1 MKTESDAQ
9 DLTQETFIQAYK
21 GIASLEDANNVY
33 AWLGGIV
40 FRQGAKLYNK
50 TKKELLLNEDQDYI
64 FEEVETTDVDVLP
77 EQSAEL
83 KATTDVVMGMIDE
96 LPELQRSAIVSF
108 YYDHLKIEEIAKVFD
123 CSVNTIKSRL
133 NYAKK
138 FLKSKVEEHQKQ
150 YSYKLFSFSPAV
162 LLLALRGLL
171 SSEKYTMAPESA
183 EKVYHVACDTLGITA
198 SAVAVGAAGVAAGA
212 AVSSSAVAGA
222 GATGAVAGTAA
233 TAGTA
238 ALEGAAIGAGATA
251 SAAGTATTVA
261 TAAKAGGL
269 IGKFLA
275 MSTAAKTGAVVLAT
289 AVIGGGAT
297 TAVLLTNNNPEPP
310 AIVQEVVI
318 DEPEAT
324 MTPEPTATVAPT
336 STPEPAPEA
345 TQVPEP
351 TNPPESGDSLVRDL
365 GGMEIIIGI
374 PYYSTEPNT
383 PEYKALQA
391 YREEMMEKYNFTM
404 REEKIYE
411 QGDTTHIFQ
420 TATTLGDPSVHV
432 YLINSQDLHHNSHL
446 FYDLSTLSEF
456 DFSDD
461 KWNDAVTKSMS
472 YQDGIYG
479 ISPLT
484 SELPQIGG
492 ILYNKRLFEEAG
504 LDPELPYKLQA
515 QGEWTWD
522 NFKKLCAQLTRD
534 TDKDGT
540 TDVYALCSYGGE
552 MLEQLLSSTGSQI
565 VTIENGTFVNN
576 AASDKVQKAA
586 AFAQELSLSGYEKL
600 RTQDDSWNYYTT
612 AFSSGEA
619 AMQFTKTNVL
629 YDTYDSYTHMTDELG
644 FVCCPKMDDT
654 VDYSMVSAGYVA
666 VIPAFFDAE
675 TASDIAF
682 AYNLWTNPV
691 PEDDTCDFDWRN
703 LYEEIT
709 LDEKALT
716 DTLPYYYE
724 KNRGEVPA
732 HTLVTHDADYS
743 FYFLMPF
750 TDAPLVQTLQELS
763 SILSVDV
770 AKANTAKKP
779 PVTADADFEKNNYS
793 TRVNY
798 DGTVTICRFKHMVAG
813 DLVLPD
819 EINGMPVSE
828 ISGDA
833 FSNCHL
839 TSVVL
844 PKGVKRIGEWAF
856 AFGDFT
862 EFVLPE
868 GVTTI
873 ASRAI
878 TGANLQ
884 TVVVPAS
891 VTEIGKEAFSSNVE
905 LTLIVEKG
913 SYAESYA
920 RKNGL
925 NVQYKE

>member
-1 MKTESDAQ
+1 MRKHFLHKTFKTLALILLVTSLGACGENEAANTPEAPATTIAPSATDVPAS
-9 DLTQETFIQAYK
+9 TQAPEVTETPSTPIPEP
-21 GIASLEDANNVY
+21 S
-33 AWLGGIV
+33 
-40 FRQGAKLYNK
+40 
-50 TKKELLLNEDQDYI
+50 
-64 FEEVETTDVDVLP
+64 EVPDTPETTD
-77 EQSAEL
+77 
-83 KATTDVVMGMIDE
+83 
-96 LPELQRSAIVSF
+96 
-108 YYDHLKIEEIAKVFD
+108 
-123 CSVNTIKSRL
+123 
-133 NYAKK
+133 
-138 FLKSKVEEHQKQ
+138 
-150 YSYKLFSFSPAV
+150 
-162 LLLALRGLL
+162 
-171 SSEKYTMAPESA
+171 APESP
-183 EKVYHVACDTLGITA
+183 DIPA
-198 SAVAVGAAGVAAGA
+198 STPAPEVTETP
-212 AVSSSAVAGA
+212 SA
-222 GATGAVAGTAA
+222 T
-233 TAGTA
+233 
-238 ALEGAAIGAGATA
+238 
-251 SAAGTATTVA
+251 
-261 TAAKAGGL
+261 KAPG
-269 IGKFLA
+269 
-275 MSTAAKTGAVVLAT
+275 
-289 AVIGGGAT
+289 
-297 TAVLLTNNNPEPP
+297 NPEPTVTPIATSAP
-310 AIVQEVVI
+310 A
-318 DEPEAT
+318 PT
-324 MTPEPTATVAPT
+324 KTPEPTIAP
-336 STPEPAPEA
+336 
-345 TQVPEP
+345 
-351 TNPPESGDSLVRDL
+351 DSRVRDL
-365 GGMEIIIGI
+365 GGMEIVIGI
-374 PYYSTEPNT
+374 PYYSKKPNT
-383 PEYKALQA
+383 PEYKALQE
-391 YREEMMEKYNFTM
+391 YRKELMETYHFTIREEN
-404 REEKIYE
+404 IYE
-411 QGDTTHIFQ
+411 LGDPTRLFQ
-420 TATTLGDPSVHV
+420 TAATLGDPSVHV

-472 YQDGIYG
+472 YQGGIYG

-522 NFKKLCAQLTRD
+522 NFKKLCATLTRD

-576 AASDKVQKAA
+576 AESDKVQKAVT
-586 AFAQELSLSGYEKL
+586 FAQELSLSGYERL
-600 RTQDDSWNYYTT
+600 RTQDDSWNYYMTT
-612 AFSSGEA
+612 FSSGNA
-619 AMQFTKTNVL
+619 AMQFAKTNVL
-629 YDTYDSYTHMTDELG
+629 YDTYNSYTHMTDELG

-666 VIPAFFDAE
+666 VIPAFFDAK

-732 HTLVTHDADYS
+732 HTLVTHDADYT

-750 TDAPLVQTLQELS
+750 TDAPLAQTLQELS
-763 SILSVDV
+763 SILDVDV
-770 AKANTAKKP
+770 TKANTAKKP
-779 PVTADADFEKNNYS
+779 AVTANADFEKINYT

-819 EINGMPVSE
+819 TINGMPVSE

-862 EFVLPE
+862 EFILPE

-873 ASRAI
+873 ASHAI

-891 VTEIGKEAFSSNVE
+891 VTQIDKDGFSSNIE
-905 LTLIVEKG
+905 LTLVVEKG

-920 RKNGL
+920 RENGL
-925 NVQYKE
+925 NVQYK

>member
-1 MKTESDAQ
+1 MRKHFLHRTVKTLALILLVTSLGACGENEATNVPAAPATTIAPSATDVPAN
-9 DLTQETFIQAYK
+9 TQAPEVTETPSTPIPEP
-21 GIASLEDANNVY
+21 S
-33 AWLGGIV
+33 
-40 FRQGAKLYNK
+40 
-50 TKKELLLNEDQDYI
+50 
-64 FEEVETTDVDVLP
+64 EVPDTPETTD
-77 EQSAEL
+77 
-83 KATTDVVMGMIDE
+83 
-96 LPELQRSAIVSF
+96 
-108 YYDHLKIEEIAKVFD
+108 
-123 CSVNTIKSRL
+123 
-133 NYAKK
+133 
-138 FLKSKVEEHQKQ
+138 
-150 YSYKLFSFSPAV
+150 
-162 LLLALRGLL
+162 
-171 SSEKYTMAPESA
+171 APESP
-183 EKVYHVACDTLGITA
+183 DIPA
-198 SAVAVGAAGVAAGA
+198 STPA
-212 AVSSSAVAGA
+212 
-222 GATGAVAGTAA
+222 
-233 TAGTA
+233 
-238 ALEGAAIGAGATA
+238 
-251 SAAGTATTVA
+251 
-261 TAAKAGGL
+261 
-269 IGKFLA
+269 
-275 MSTAAKTGAVVLAT
+275 
-289 AVIGGGAT
+289 
-297 TAVLLTNNNPEPP
+297 PE
-310 AIVQEVVI
+310 VTE
-318 DEPEAT
+318 
-324 MTPEPTATVAPT
+324 TPEPTIAP
-336 STPEPAPEA
+336 
-345 TQVPEP
+345 
-351 TNPPESGDSLVRDL
+351 DSRVRDL
-365 GGMEIIIGI
+365 GGMEIVIGI
-374 PYYSTEPNT
+374 PYYSKKPNT
-383 PEYKALQA
+383 PEYKALQE
-391 YREEMMEKYNFTM
+391 YRKELMETYHFTIREEN
-404 REEKIYE
+404 IYE
-411 QGDTTHIFQ
+411 LGDPTRLFQ
-420 TATTLGDPSVHV
+420 TAATLGDPSVHV

-472 YQDGIYG
+472 YQGGIYG

-522 NFKKLCAQLTRD
+522 NFKKLCATLTRD

-576 AASDKVQKAA
+576 ADSDKVQKAA
-586 AFAQELSLSGYEKL
+586 AFAQELSLSGYERL
-600 RTQDDSWNYYTT
+600 RTQDDSWNYYMT
-612 AFSSGEA
+612 AFSSGNA
-619 AMQFTKTNVL
+619 VMQFTKTNVL

-654 VDYSMVSAGYVA
+654 VDYSMVSSGYVA
-666 VIPAFFDAE
+666 VIPAFFDAK

-691 PEDDTCDFDWRN
+691 PEDDTCDFDWHN

-732 HTLVTHDADYS
+732 HTLVTHDADYT

-750 TDAPLVQTLQELS
+750 TDAPLAQTLQELS
-763 SILSVDV
+763 SILDVDV
-770 AKANTAKKP
+770 TKANTAKKP
-779 PVTADADFEKNNYS
+779 AVTANADFEKINYT

-819 EINGMPVSE
+819 TINGMPVSE

-862 EFVLPE
+862 EFILPE

-873 ASRAI
+873 ASHAI

-891 VTEIGKEAFSSNVE
+891 VTQIDKDGFSSNIE
-905 LTLIVEKG
+905 LTLVVEKG

-920 RKNGL
+920 RENGL
-925 NVQYKE
+925 NVQYK

>member
-1 MKTESDAQ
+1 MRKHFLHRTVKTLALILLVTSLGACGENEATNVPAAPATTIAPSATDVPAN
-9 DLTQETFIQAYK
+9 TQAPEVTETPSTPIPEP
-21 GIASLEDANNVY
+21 S
-33 AWLGGIV
+33 
-40 FRQGAKLYNK
+40 
-50 TKKELLLNEDQDYI
+50 
-64 FEEVETTDVDVLP
+64 EVPDTPETTD
-77 EQSAEL
+77 
-83 KATTDVVMGMIDE
+83 
-96 LPELQRSAIVSF
+96 
-108 YYDHLKIEEIAKVFD
+108 
-123 CSVNTIKSRL
+123 
-133 NYAKK
+133 
-138 FLKSKVEEHQKQ
+138 
-150 YSYKLFSFSPAV
+150 
-162 LLLALRGLL
+162 
-171 SSEKYTMAPESA
+171 APESP
-183 EKVYHVACDTLGITA
+183 DIPA
-198 SAVAVGAAGVAAGA
+198 STPAPEVTETP
-212 AVSSSAVAGA
+212 SA
-222 GATGAVAGTAA
+222 T
-233 TAGTA
+233 
-238 ALEGAAIGAGATA
+238 
-251 SAAGTATTVA
+251 
-261 TAAKAGGL
+261 KAPG
-269 IGKFLA
+269 
-275 MSTAAKTGAVVLAT
+275 
-289 AVIGGGAT
+289 
-297 TAVLLTNNNPEPP
+297 NPEPTVTPTATSAP
-310 AIVQEVVI
+310 A
-318 DEPEAT
+318 PT
-324 MTPEPTATVAPT
+324 KTPEPTIAP
-336 STPEPAPEA
+336 
-345 TQVPEP
+345 
-351 TNPPESGDSLVRDL
+351 DSRVRDL
-365 GGMEIIIGI
+365 GGMEIVIGI
-374 PYYSTEPNT
+374 PYYSKKPNT
-383 PEYKALQA
+383 PEYKALQE
-391 YREEMMEKYNFTM
+391 YRKELMETYHFTIREEN
-404 REEKIYE
+404 IYE
-411 QGDTTHIFQ
+411 LGDPTQLFQ
-420 TATTLGDPSVHV
+420 TAATLGDPSVHV

-472 YQDGIYG
+472 YQGGIYG

-522 NFKKLCAQLTRD
+522 NFKKLCATLTRD

-576 AASDKVQKAA
+576 AESDKVQKAA
-586 AFAQELSLSGYEKL
+586 AFAQELSLSGYERL
-600 RTQDDSWNYYTT
+600 RTQDDSWNYYMT
-612 AFSSGEA
+612 AFSSGKA

-666 VIPAFFDAE
+666 VIPAFFDAK

-703 LYEEIT
+703 LYEEVT

-732 HTLVTHDADYS
+732 HTLVTHDADYT

-750 TDAPLVQTLQELS
+750 TDAPLAQTLQELS
-763 SILSVDV
+763 SILDVDV
-770 AKANTAKKP
+770 TKANTAKKP
-779 PVTADADFEKNNYS
+779 AVTANADFEKINYT

-819 EINGMPVSE
+819 TINGMPVSE

-862 EFVLPE
+862 EFILPE

-873 ASRAI
+873 ANHAI

-891 VTEIGKEAFSSNVE
+891 VTQIDKDGFSSNIE
-905 LTLIVEKG
+905 LTLVVEKG

-920 RKNGL
+920 RENGL
-925 NVQYKE
+925 NVQYK

>member
-1 MKTESDAQ
+1 MRKHFLHRTVKTLALILLVTSLGACGENEATNVPAAPATTIAPSATDVPAN
-9 DLTQETFIQAYK
+9 TQAPEVTETPSTPIPEP
-21 GIASLEDANNVY
+21 S
-33 AWLGGIV
+33 
-40 FRQGAKLYNK
+40 
-50 TKKELLLNEDQDYI
+50 
-64 FEEVETTDVDVLP
+64 EVPDTPETTD
-77 EQSAEL
+77 
-83 KATTDVVMGMIDE
+83 
-96 LPELQRSAIVSF
+96 
-108 YYDHLKIEEIAKVFD
+108 
-123 CSVNTIKSRL
+123 
-133 NYAKK
+133 
-138 FLKSKVEEHQKQ
+138 
-150 YSYKLFSFSPAV
+150 
-162 LLLALRGLL
+162 
-171 SSEKYTMAPESA
+171 APESP
-183 EKVYHVACDTLGITA
+183 DIPA
-198 SAVAVGAAGVAAGA
+198 STPAPEVTETP
-212 AVSSSAVAGA
+212 SA
-222 GATGAVAGTAA
+222 T
-233 TAGTA
+233 
-238 ALEGAAIGAGATA
+238 
-251 SAAGTATTVA
+251 
-261 TAAKAGGL
+261 KAPG
-269 IGKFLA
+269 
-275 MSTAAKTGAVVLAT
+275 
-289 AVIGGGAT
+289 
-297 TAVLLTNNNPEPP
+297 NPEPTVTPTATSAP
-310 AIVQEVVI
+310 A
-318 DEPEAT
+318 PT
-324 MTPEPTATVAPT
+324 KTPEPTIAP
-336 STPEPAPEA
+336 
-345 TQVPEP
+345 
-351 TNPPESGDSLVRDL
+351 DSRVRDL
-365 GGMEIIIGI
+365 GGMEIVIGI
-374 PYYSTEPNT
+374 PYYSKKPNT
-383 PEYKALQA
+383 PEYKALQE
-391 YREEMMEKYNFTM
+391 YRKELMETYHFTIREEN
-404 REEKIYE
+404 IYE
-411 QGDTTHIFQ
+411 LGDPTQLFQ
-420 TATTLGDPSVHV
+420 TAATLGDPSVHV

-472 YQDGIYG
+472 YQGGIYG

-522 NFKKLCAQLTRD
+522 NFKKLCATLTRD

-576 AASDKVQKAA
+576 AESDKVQKAA
-586 AFAQELSLSGYEKL
+586 AFAQELSLSGYERL
-600 RTQDDSWNYYTT
+600 RTQDDSWNYYMT
-612 AFSSGEA
+612 AFSSGKA

-666 VIPAFFDAE
+666 VIPAFFDAK

-703 LYEEIT
+703 LYEEVT

-732 HTLVTHDADYS
+732 HTLVTHDADYT

-750 TDAPLVQTLQELS
+750 TDAPLAQTLQELS
-763 SILSVDV
+763 SILDVDV
-770 AKANTAKKP
+770 TKANTAKKP
-779 PVTADADFEKNNYS
+779 AVTANADFEKINYT

-819 EINGMPVSE
+819 TINGMPVSE

-862 EFVLPE
+862 EFILPE

-873 ASRAI
+873 ASHAI

-891 VTEIGKEAFSSNVE
+891 VTQIDKDGFSSNIE
-905 LTLIVEKG
+905 LTLVVEKG

-920 RKNGL
+920 RENGL
-925 NVQYKE
+925 NVQYK